1 MLRQPPTLNGSWQTI
16 TCRISTHTR
25 PWLGVLS
32 TTPAAS
38 VCDGIEGRLDYVA
51 MPPDELLTTIADL
64 ARDKLGFRGDLR
76 PEMRLVEDLEL
87 DSIRLLTLATEIE
100 DHFRI
105 CLDEDDEAS
114 IETVAD
120 LVAVV
125 ERKLAG

>member
-1 MLRQPPTLNGSWQTI
+1 M
-16 TCRISTHTR
+16 
-25 PWLGVLS
+25 
-32 TTPAAS
+32 
-38 VCDGIEGRLDYVA
+38 
-51 MPPDELLTTIADL
+51 DEILTTIADL
-64 ARDKLGFRGDLR
+64 ARDKLEFRGDLR

-105 CLDEDDEAS
+105 CLDEDDEAA

>member
-1 MLRQPPTLNGSWQTI
+1 
-16 TCRISTHTR
+16 
-25 PWLGVLS
+25 
-32 TTPAAS
+32 
-38 VCDGIEGRLDYVA
+38 

>member
-1 MLRQPPTLNGSWQTI
+1 MTSDEI
-16 TCRISTHTR
+16 
-25 PWLGVLS
+25 LS
-32 TTPAAS
+32 TIS
-38 VCDGIEGRLDYVA
+38 E
-51 MPPDELLTTIADL
+51 L
-64 ARDKLGFRGDLR
+64 ARVKLEHDGTLEPG
-76 PEMRLVEDLEL
+76 MRLVEDLEL